1 MARQG
6 NLFVFGPREGQMQG
20 MRNWRRRIAVAAIL
34 ALGGLAAACG
44 QSDKPAQQ
52 ALNGSK
58 SPVPSE
64 TATPAAAAP
73 AASPSYPELQYT
85 VVTRGQTLY
94 QIARAHHVP
103 MTTVAAANSLKPPYL
118 LRIGFRLALPR
129 LGPWS
134 PNLASAT
141 TVSSP
146 DQASTATTQ
155 VSAAPALPEKPYVVA
170 FYEAPKD
177 GVVQPLQVQ
186 TLVGPDLPEAP
197 SVLAPRNPAAALPLP
212 GENP

>member
-1 MARQG
+1 
-6 NLFVFGPREGQMQG
+6 MQG
-20 MRNWRRRIAVAAIL
+20 MRNWRRHIAVATVL

-44 QSDKPAQQ
+44 QSDKPAPL

-58 SPVPSE
+58 SPGPSE
-64 TATPAAAAP
+64 TGTGVAAAP
-73 AASPSYPELQYT
+73 AASSAYPELQYT
-85 VVTRGQTLY
+85 VVARGQTLY
-94 QIARAHHVP
+94 QIARTHHVP
-103 MTTVAAANSLKPPYL
+103 MTAVAAANSLKPPYL
-118 LRIGFRLALPR
+118 LRVGFRLALPH

-141 TVSSP
+141 TVPSS
-146 DQASTATTQ
+146 DQGSTAATQ